1 MSGGCRSGGRGKP
14 QGCRFAVCSVDLSP
28 YSPSPVIPTAPD
40 ATPGLLPRVLANGH
54 GLTAAFRSRVAVD
67 ARSGLAANGHGL
79 TAAFG
84 RALLQQRVTH
94 RARSDQPEGECS
106 MEALFGHPI
115 LQSLLA
121 GILSWISVSLG
132 ASAIFLRREFSRLA
146 MDCMLGAAGGM
157 MLGAAFLGLLQPA
170 AEMAS
175 HMGRLHFIP
184 IVCGLMAG
192 AAFLMGLDHLLP
204 HLHIRQKQQ
213 EGLSTSWRRS
223 VLLVTAMAL
232 HHIPEGLTMGVG
244 YGAVAA
250 GSTLPSGVALEMSSA
265 FMVTG
270 TTLLQNLPE
279 GLVVATALRA
289 EGFSAKR
296 SWLCGVFSGCTAPI
310 GAILGAVASQVAGSL
325 LPFALAAAAGAMV
338 YVVIEEVIPE
348 ANASGNG
355 NAATVACIGGLC
367 LVMSFSSLVG

>member
-1 MSGGCRSGGRGKP
+1 
-14 QGCRFAVCSVDLSP
+14 
-28 YSPSPVIPTAPD
+28 
-40 ATPGLLPRVLANGH
+40 
-54 GLTAAFRSRVAVD
+54 
-67 ARSGLAANGHGL
+67 
-79 TAAFG
+79 
-84 RALLQQRVTH
+84 
-94 RARSDQPEGECS
+94 

-310 GAILGAVASQVAGSL
+310 GASLGAAKPNAKGEHIMNKL
-325 LPFALAAAAGAMV
+325 LPFALAAAAGAMI

>member
-1 MSGGCRSGGRGKP
+1 
-14 QGCRFAVCSVDLSP
+14 
-28 YSPSPVIPTAPD
+28 
-40 ATPGLLPRVLANGH
+40 
-54 GLTAAFRSRVAVD
+54 
-67 ARSGLAANGHGL
+67 
-79 TAAFG
+79 
-84 RALLQQRVTH
+84 
-94 RARSDQPEGECS
+94 

-244 YGAVAA
+244 YGDVAIF
-250 GSTLPSGVALEMSSA
+250 SEMGR
-265 FMVTG
+265 FTTG
-270 TTLLQNLPE
+270 P
-279 GLVVATALRA
+279 
-289 EGFSAKR
+289 
-296 SWLCGVFSGCTAPI
+296 
-310 GAILGAVASQVAGSL
+310 
-325 LPFALAAAAGAMV
+325 
-338 YVVIEEVIPE
+338 
-348 ANASGNG
+348 
-355 NAATVACIGGLC
+355 
-367 LVMSFSSLVG
+367 

>member
-1 MSGGCRSGGRGKP
+1 
-14 QGCRFAVCSVDLSP
+14 
-28 YSPSPVIPTAPD
+28 
-40 ATPGLLPRVLANGH
+40 
-54 GLTAAFRSRVAVD
+54 
-67 ARSGLAANGHGL
+67 
-79 TAAFG
+79 
-84 RALLQQRVTH
+84 
-94 RARSDQPEGECS
+94 

-296 SWLCGVFSGCTAPI
+296 SWLCGVFSGCTAPS
-310 GAILGAVASQVAGSL
+310 APSSVPSPPRWRAACCPLPWLRRQAPWSMWSSKKSSPKPMPPATATPPRWPASAVSAWS
-325 LPFALAAAAGAMV
+325 
-338 YVVIEEVIPE
+338 
-348 ANASGNG
+348 
-355 NAATVACIGGLC
+355 
-367 LVMSFSSLVG
+367 

>member
-1 MSGGCRSGGRGKP
+1 
-14 QGCRFAVCSVDLSP
+14 
-28 YSPSPVIPTAPD
+28 
-40 ATPGLLPRVLANGH
+40 
-54 GLTAAFRSRVAVD
+54 
-67 ARSGLAANGHGL
+67 
-79 TAAFG
+79 
-84 RALLQQRVTH
+84 
-94 RARSDQPEGECS
+94 

-296 SWLCGVFSGCTAPI
+296 SWLCGVFPAVRPPSAPSSVPSPPRWR
-310 GAILGAVASQVAGSL
+310 AACCP
-325 LPFALAAAAGAMV
+325 LPWLRRQA
-338 YVVIEEVIPE
+338 P
-348 ANASGNG
+348 
-355 NAATVACIGGLC
+355 
-367 LVMSFSSLVG
+367 

>member
-1 MSGGCRSGGRGKP
+1 
-14 QGCRFAVCSVDLSP
+14 
-28 YSPSPVIPTAPD
+28 
-40 ATPGLLPRVLANGH
+40 
-54 GLTAAFRSRVAVD
+54 
-67 ARSGLAANGHGL
+67 
-79 TAAFG
+79 
-84 RALLQQRVTH
+84 
-94 RARSDQPEGECS
+94 

-121 GILSWISVSLG
+121 GLLSWISVSLG
-132 ASAIFLRREFSRLA
+132 ASAIFLRREFSRLS

-175 HMGRLHFIP
+175 HMGRWHFIP

-232 HHIPEGLTMGVG
+232 HHIPEGLTMGV
-244 YGAVAA
+244 
-250 GSTLPSGVALEMSSA
+250 ALEMSSA

-289 EGFSAKR
+289 EGFSAKK

-310 GAILGAVASQVAGSL
+310 GAILGAVASQMAGSL

>member
-1 MSGGCRSGGRGKP
+1 
-14 QGCRFAVCSVDLSP
+14 
-28 YSPSPVIPTAPD
+28 
-40 ATPGLLPRVLANGH
+40 
-54 GLTAAFRSRVAVD
+54 
-67 ARSGLAANGHGL
+67 
-79 TAAFG
+79 
-84 RALLQQRVTH
+84 
-94 RARSDQPEGECS
+94 

-289 EGFSAKR
+289 EGFSAVR
-296 SWLCGVFSGCTAPI
+296 RLFRLYGPHRRHPRRRRLPGGGQPAALCPGCGGRRHGLCGHRRSHPRSQCLRQRQRRHGGLHRRSLPGHELLQPGGLERRESPQAAGVDLRPAGRTSGHAADRNQPNEKGAAPWSR
-310 GAILGAVASQVAGSL
+310 ALLLSYAFRQVCPAAGSR
-325 LPFALAAAAGAMV
+325 
-338 YVVIEEVIPE
+338 
-348 ANASGNG
+348 
-355 NAATVACIGGLC
+355 T
-367 LVMSFSSLVG
+367 

>member
-1 MSGGCRSGGRGKP
+1 
-14 QGCRFAVCSVDLSP
+14 
-28 YSPSPVIPTAPD
+28 
-40 ATPGLLPRVLANGH
+40 
-54 GLTAAFRSRVAVD
+54 
-67 ARSGLAANGHGL
+67 
-79 TAAFG
+79 
-84 RALLQQRVTH
+84 
-94 RARSDQPEGECS
+94 

-157 MLGAAFLGLLQPA
+157 MLGA

-250 GSTLPSGVALEMSSA
+250 GSPLPSGVPLEMSSA

-296 SWLCGVFSGCTAPI
+296 S
-310 GAILGAVASQVAGSL
+310 
-325 LPFALAAAAGAMV
+325 
-338 YVVIEEVIPE
+338 
-348 ANASGNG
+348 
-355 NAATVACIGGLC
+355 
-367 LVMSFSSLVG
+367 

>member
-1 MSGGCRSGGRGKP
+1 
-14 QGCRFAVCSVDLSP
+14 
-28 YSPSPVIPTAPD
+28 
-40 ATPGLLPRVLANGH
+40 
-54 GLTAAFRSRVAVD
+54 
-67 ARSGLAANGHGL
+67 
-79 TAAFG
+79 
-84 RALLQQRVTH
+84 
-94 RARSDQPEGECS
+94 

-250 GSTLPSGVALEMSSA
+250 GSTLPSGVPLEMSSA

-296 SWLCGVFSGCTAPI
+296 SWLCGVFS
-310 GAILGAVASQVAGSL
+310 AVANVRLATGRTLPEILRHLEELGLAGSARRPVSQLSGGMRRRVAIARAVCAGPQL
-325 LPFALAAAAGAMV
+325 LLLD
-338 YVVIEEVIPE
+338 E
-348 ANASGNG
+348 AFKGLDDQCRRD
-355 NAATVACIGGLC
+355 TVAYIRRHTPGASLLCVTHDPEEAALLGGRC
-367 LVMSFSSLVG
+367 LDLSAL

>member
-1 MSGGCRSGGRGKP
+1 
-14 QGCRFAVCSVDLSP
+14 
-28 YSPSPVIPTAPD
+28 
-40 ATPGLLPRVLANGH
+40 
-54 GLTAAFRSRVAVD
+54 
-67 ARSGLAANGHGL
+67 
-79 TAAFG
+79 
-84 RALLQQRVTH
+84 
-94 RARSDQPEGECS
+94 

-310 GAILGAVASQVAGSL
+310 GAILGAVASPGGGQPA
-325 LPFALAAAAGAMV
+325 ALCPGCGGRRHGLCGHRRSH
-338 YVVIEEVIPE
+338 PR
-348 ANASGNG
+348 SQ
-355 NAATVACIGGLC
+355 CLRQRQRRHGGLHRR
-367 LVMSFSSLVG
+367 SLPGHELLQPGGLERRESP

>member
-1 MSGGCRSGGRGKP
+1 
-14 QGCRFAVCSVDLSP
+14 
-28 YSPSPVIPTAPD
+28 
-40 ATPGLLPRVLANGH
+40 
-54 GLTAAFRSRVAVD
+54 
-67 ARSGLAANGHGL
+67 
-79 TAAFG
+79 
-84 RALLQQRVTH
+84 
-94 RARSDQPEGECS
+94 

-157 MLGAAFLGLLQPA
+157 MLGATFLGLLQPA

>member
-1 MSGGCRSGGRGKP
+1 
-14 QGCRFAVCSVDLSP
+14 
-28 YSPSPVIPTAPD
+28 
-40 ATPGLLPRVLANGH
+40 
-54 GLTAAFRSRVAVD
+54 
-67 ARSGLAANGHGL
+67 
-79 TAAFG
+79 
-84 RALLQQRVTH
+84 
-94 RARSDQPEGECS
+94 

-250 GSTLPSGVALEMSSA
+250 GSTLPSGVPLEMSSA

-296 SWLCGVFSGCTAPI
+296 SCCAASFPAVRPPSAPSSVPSPPKWRAACCPLPWLRRQAPWSMWSSKKSSPKPMPPATATPPRWP
-310 GAILGAVASQVAGSL
+310 ASAVSAWS
-325 LPFALAAAAGAMV
+325 
-338 YVVIEEVIPE
+338 
-348 ANASGNG
+348 
-355 NAATVACIGGLC
+355 
-367 LVMSFSSLVG
+367 

>member
-1 MSGGCRSGGRGKP
+1 
-14 QGCRFAVCSVDLSP
+14 
-28 YSPSPVIPTAPD
+28 
-40 ATPGLLPRVLANGH
+40 
-54 GLTAAFRSRVAVD
+54 
-67 ARSGLAANGHGL
+67 
-79 TAAFG
+79 
-84 RALLQQRVTH
+84 
-94 RARSDQPEGECS
+94 

-265 FMVTG
+265 FMGSPVPPCSRTCPKAWWWPRPCG
-270 TTLLQNLPE
+270 PKVSRPNGPGCAASFPAVRPPSAPSSVPSPPRWRAACCPLPW
-279 GLVVATALRA
+279 LR
-289 EGFSAKR
+289 R
-296 SWLCGVFSGCTAPI
+296 QAP
-310 GAILGAVASQVAGSL
+310 
-325 LPFALAAAAGAMV
+325 
-338 YVVIEEVIPE
+338 
-348 ANASGNG
+348 
-355 NAATVACIGGLC
+355 
-367 LVMSFSSLVG
+367 

>member
-1 MSGGCRSGGRGKP
+1 
-14 QGCRFAVCSVDLSP
+14 
-28 YSPSPVIPTAPD
+28 
-40 ATPGLLPRVLANGH
+40 
-54 GLTAAFRSRVAVD
+54 
-67 ARSGLAANGHGL
+67 
-79 TAAFG
+79 
-84 RALLQQRVTH
+84 
-94 RARSDQPEGECS
+94 

-232 HHIPEGLTMGVG
+232 HHIPEGL
-244 YGAVAA
+244 
-250 GSTLPSGVALEMSSA
+250 
-265 FMVTG
+265 
-270 TTLLQNLPE
+270 
-279 GLVVATALRA
+279 VVATALRA

>member
-1 MSGGCRSGGRGKP
+1 
-14 QGCRFAVCSVDLSP
+14 
-28 YSPSPVIPTAPD
+28 
-40 ATPGLLPRVLANGH
+40 
-54 GLTAAFRSRVAVD
+54 
-67 ARSGLAANGHGL
+67 
-79 TAAFG
+79 
-84 RALLQQRVTH
+84 
-94 RARSDQPEGECS
+94 

-250 GSTLPSGVALEMSSA
+250 GSTL
-265 FMVTG
+265 
-270 TTLLQNLPE
+270 LQNLPE

-355 NAATVACIGGLC
+355 NAATVARIGGLC

>member
-1 MSGGCRSGGRGKP
+1 
-14 QGCRFAVCSVDLSP
+14 
-28 YSPSPVIPTAPD
+28 
-40 ATPGLLPRVLANGH
+40 
-54 GLTAAFRSRVAVD
+54 
-67 ARSGLAANGHGL
+67 
-79 TAAFG
+79 
-84 RALLQQRVTH
+84 
-94 RARSDQPEGECS
+94 

-157 MLGAAFLGLLQPA
+157 ML
-170 AEMAS
+170 
-175 HMGRLHFIP
+175 
-184 IVCGLMAG
+184 G

>member
-1 MSGGCRSGGRGKP
+1 
-14 QGCRFAVCSVDLSP
+14 
-28 YSPSPVIPTAPD
+28 
-40 ATPGLLPRVLANGH
+40 
-54 GLTAAFRSRVAVD
+54 
-67 ARSGLAANGHGL
+67 
-79 TAAFG
+79 
-84 RALLQQRVTH
+84 
-94 RARSDQPEGECS
+94 

-296 SWLCGVFSGCTAPI
+296 SWLCGVFSGCTALPS
-310 GAILGAVASQVAGSL
+310 APSSAPSPPRWRAVCCPLPWLRRQAPWSMWSSKKSSPKPMPPATATPPRWPASAVSAWS
-325 LPFALAAAAGAMV
+325 
-338 YVVIEEVIPE
+338 
-348 ANASGNG
+348 
-355 NAATVACIGGLC
+355 
-367 LVMSFSSLVG
+367 